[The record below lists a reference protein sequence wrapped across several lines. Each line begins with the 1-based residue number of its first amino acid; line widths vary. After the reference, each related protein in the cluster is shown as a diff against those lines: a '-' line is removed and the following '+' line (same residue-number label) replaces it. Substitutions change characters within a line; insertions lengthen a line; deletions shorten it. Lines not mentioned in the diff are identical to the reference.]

1 MKKCSRRVSPTKK
14 ARRAMSRPF
23 PVSNPPAG
31 APAFVRWESLCDK
44 HARAQHGVG
53 LERLA
58 HEGGLSAYHL
68 TLNIKRLPRF
78 AAAHDAVD
86 VLLEHAA

>member
-1 MKKCSRRVSPTKK
+1 M
-14 ARRAMSRPF
+14 RPF

-31 APAFVRWESLCDK
+31 APSAVRWDALCDK

-68 TLNIKRLPRF
+68 ALNIKRLPRY
-78 AAAHDAVD
+78 AAAHDALD
-86 VLLEHAA
+86 VLREHAA